1 MSVVHSPHFLEFIC
15 SDSCEV
21 LLKILRVLSWCWS
34 ILEVAEDQKGPTN
47 NDEEND
53 GEETQRS
60 HISKYDHVYE

>member
-53 GEETQRS
+53 GEET
-60 HISKYDHVYE
+60 